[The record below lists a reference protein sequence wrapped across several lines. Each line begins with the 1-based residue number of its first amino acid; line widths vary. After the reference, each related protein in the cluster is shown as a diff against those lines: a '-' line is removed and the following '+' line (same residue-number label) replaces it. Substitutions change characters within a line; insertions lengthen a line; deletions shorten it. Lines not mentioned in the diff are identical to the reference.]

1 MNKRT
6 LAIMESVRA
15 QRALTNTDNELRA
28 TIPDYDA
35 KMAYHAHLMETMK
48 PETSEEFKLVGAAM
62 VAKFGE

>member
-48 PETSEEFKLVGAAM
+48 PETTEEFKLVGAAM